1 MMNENKRRIKWM
13 EDKTE
18 NPLLTSPELLN
29 SALDLFSQYSYKEA
43 SLNSILQK
51 TGIHKGSFY
60 YRFYDKM
67 DLYLSVLHWVGL
79 QKMKILTSYAD
90 AAPPSQDFFSV
101 FKTQARLG
109 LEFARMDK
117 RYSGLWR
124 RLLSEEQD
132 VRSVIAS
139 VFGEMSNDYV
149 SALIENSKKN
159 GTIRSDVSTR
169 SLAVMVTMM
178 LERIDLLVSPDSD
191 DEIILSEIDKIL
203 CVLQKGV
210 CP

>member
-1 MMNENKRRIKWM
+1 
-13 EDKTE
+13 
-18 NPLLTSPELLN
+18 
-29 SALDLFSQYSYKEA
+29 
-43 SLNSILQK
+43 
-51 TGIHKGSFY
+51 
-60 YRFYDKM
+60 
-67 DLYLSVLHWVGL
+67 
-79 QKMKILTSYAD
+79 
-90 AAPPSQDFFSV
+90 
-101 FKTQARLG
+101 
-109 LEFARMDK
+109 
-117 RYSGLWR
+117 
-124 RLLSEEQD
+124 
-132 VRSVIAS
+132 
-139 VFGEMSNDYV
+139 MSNDYV

>member
-1 MMNENKRRIKWM
+1 MMNENTKRIKWM

-29 SALDLFSQYSYKEA
+29 AALDLFSQNSYKEA
-43 SLNSILQK
+43 SLNTILQK
-51 TGIHKGSFY
+51 VGIHKGSFY

-67 DLYLSVLHWVGL
+67 DLYLSLLHWVGL
-79 QKMKILTSYAD
+79 QKMKILTSYA
-90 AAPPSQDFFSV
+90 ASAPPSQDFFSV

-109 LEFARMDK
+109 LQFARMDK

-124 RLLSEEQD
+124 RLLIEEQD
-132 VRSVIAS
+132 VRGVIAA
-139 VFGEMSNDYV
+139 VFGEMSNDYISV
-149 SALIENSKKN
+149 LIESSKKN
-159 GTIRSDVSTR
+159 GSIRSDVSTR
-169 SLAVMVTMM
+169 SLAVMISLM
-178 LERIDLLVSPDSD
+178 LERIDLLIPPDSD